1 MDNYVMFPPHP
12 DLAQEV
18 QRMQGTLSRLE
29 KFLAAQ
35 DEKIHKAEEY
45 GFIHERLPNQPMVS
59 KDEAAAILCVSPRH
73 LQRIR
78 KRLVLEMEEG
88 RSRNPL
94 LPEGTCGGYR
104 KVPMS
109 LESGGIRE
117 SNETCNPIT
126 PDIDMTVLEKR
137 AILSDFRAIIDDLR
151 AEIKCEIRREIKE
164 ASKEI
169 YAVLTNQGI
178 IEPEERVLTKA
189 QLMEMYNVGKTKIES
204 MMADGTLPFIKSG
217 DSRQSRVTFRWA
229 DARIA
234 FETTRR

>member
-45 GFIHERLPNQPMVS
+45 GCYP
-59 KDEAAAILCVSPRH
+59 LCITPTPSAHP
-73 LQRIR
+73 
-78 KRLVLEMEEG
+78 KTAGAEMEEG

-126 PDIDMTVLEKR
+126 P
-137 AILSDFRAIIDDLR
+137 ILI
-151 AEIKCEIRREIKE
+151 
-164 ASKEI
+164 
-169 YAVLTNQGI
+169 
-178 IEPEERVLTKA
+178 
-189 QLMEMYNVGKTKIES
+189 
-204 MMADGTLPFIKSG
+204 
-217 DSRQSRVTFRWA
+217 
-229 DARIA
+229 
-234 FETTRR
+234 